1 MIRVLHII
9 QQLGPGRGGVRTF
22 VSTMLDCPA
31 PDIEQS
37 VLSVGR
43 VEGDRF
49 GERFFGPLI
58 DSYSPLLVGTLG
70 AKRLDAFLSK
80 HRFDI
85 VQIHT
90 NNALG
95 FVFASEAKKAGVPAR
110 IVHCHNS
117 ALGSASRL
125 KNMVNV
131 AMIDRFLPAASE
143 RWACSEVAGGYL
155 FQGADYA
162 LVHNGVDTEK
172 FRFSSSDR
180 AAVRHRLGIPGDA
193 AVIGFVGAG
202 IPAKNTLRALD
213 IFNQLRSR
221 DTDDRLLLFGQAE
234 ELPLAKE
241 KAAKLGLG
249 ESAVFIGTVDD
260 IWRYYSAM
268 DALLAPSFHE
278 GLPIAFI
285 EAQANGL
292 PILSSDAVTQEAD
305 LTGLLQRA
313 GLSLSDKEWADLLE
327 ACAGKREITAKVDYV
342 PFLDKAG
349 YTTRSLYKQL
359 SDRYRNMTKGA

>member
-9 QQLGPGRGGVRTF
+9 QKLGPGRGGVRTF
-22 VSTMLDCPA
+22 VSTMLDCPS

-49 GERFFGPLI
+49 GERFYGPLV

-70 AKRLDAFLSK
+70 AKRLGIFLSK
-80 HRFDI
+80 NRFDV

-95 FVFASEAKKAGVPAR
+95 FVFASWAKKAGVPSR

-117 ALGSASRL
+117 ALGSTSHL

-131 AMIDRFLPAASE
+131 AMIDRLLPAATE
-143 RWACSEVAGGYL
+143 RWACSEVAGEYL

-162 LVHNGVDTEK
+162 LVHNGIDTDK
-172 FRFSSSDR
+172 FSFSSSDR
-180 AAVRHRLGIPGDA
+180 YDVRHLLKISGDA
-193 AVIGFVGAG
+193 TVIGFVGAG

-213 IFNQLRSR
+213 IFGQLRSR
-221 DTDDRLLLFGQAE
+221 EADARLLLFGQGE
-234 ELPLAKE
+234 ELSQAKE
-241 KAAKLGLG
+241 RAAKMGLG

-268 DALLAPSFHE
+268 DTLLAPSLHE

-292 PILSSDAVTQEAD
+292 PIVSSDAVTQEAD

-313 GLSLSDKEWADLLE
+313 GLSLSDKEWADLLVN
-327 ACAGKREITAKVDYV
+327 CAGKREAAAQADYV
-342 PFLDKAG
+342 ALLDKAG
-349 YTTRSLYKQL
+349 YTTQSLYEQL
-359 SDRYRNMTKGA
+359 SDRYRNMARGA

>member
-22 VSTMLDCPA
+22 VSTMLDCGA
-31 PDIEQS
+31 SDIEQS

-49 GERFFGPLI
+49 GERFSGPLI

-70 AKRLDAFLSK
+70 AKRLGAFLSK
-80 HRFDI
+80 QRFDI

-95 FVFASEAKKAGVPAR
+95 FVFASEAQKAGVPVR

-117 ALGSASRL
+117 ALGGTSRL
-125 KNMVNV
+125 KSMINV
-131 AMIDRFLPAASE
+131 AMIKKFLPAASA
-143 RWACSEVAGGYL
+143 RWACSEVAGEYL
-155 FQGADYA
+155 FQGTDYT
-162 LVHNGVDTEK
+162 LVHNGVDSGK
-172 FRFSSSDR
+172 FCFSPSDR
-180 AAVRHRLGIPGDA
+180 SAVRYQFGIPDDA
-193 AVIGFVGAG
+193 TVIGFVGAG

-213 IFNQLRSR
+213 IFNQLRAR
-221 DTDDRLLLFGQAE
+221 EADARLLLLGQAE
-234 ELPLAKE
+234 ELSEAKE
-241 KAAKLGLG
+241 RASQLGLG
-249 ESAVFIGTVDD
+249 ESAVFVGTVND

-268 DALLAPSFHE
+268 DTLLAPSFYE

-292 PILSSDAVTQEAD
+292 PILSSDAVSQEAD

-313 GLSLSDKEWADLLE
+313 GLSLSDEEWAERLD
-327 ACAGKREITAKVDYV
+327 ACVGKREVTAKADYALL
-342 PFLDKAG
+342 LDEAG

-359 SDRYRNMTKGA
+359 SDFYRNMIKGA

>member
-1 MIRVLHII
+1 M
-9 QQLGPGRGGVRTF
+9 
-22 VSTMLDCPA
+22 
-31 PDIEQS
+31 
-37 VLSVGR
+37 
-43 VEGDRF
+43 
-49 GERFFGPLI
+49 
-58 DSYSPLLVGTLG
+58 
-70 AKRLDAFLSK
+70 
-80 HRFDI
+80 
-85 VQIHT
+85 
-90 NNALG
+90 
-95 FVFASEAKKAGVPAR
+95 
-110 IVHCHNS
+110 
-117 ALGSASRL
+117 
-125 KNMVNV
+125 
-131 AMIDRFLPAASE
+131 
-143 RWACSEVAGGYL
+143 
-155 FQGADYA
+155 
-162 LVHNGVDTEK
+162 VHNGVDTDR

-180 AAVRHRLGIPGDA
+180 AAVRHRLGISCDA
-193 AVIGFVGAG
+193 TVIGFVGAG

-221 DTDDRLLLFGQAE
+221 EADARLLLFGQAE
-234 ELPLAKE
+234 ELALAKE
-241 KAAKLGLG
+241 RAAKLGLG

-313 GLSLSDKEWADLLE
+313 GLSLSDKEWADLL
-327 ACAGKREITAKVDYV
+327 ATCAGKREAAAKADYI

-349 YTTRSLYKQL
+349 YTARSLYEQL

>member
-31 PDIEQS
+31 PDIEQN

-49 GERFFGPLI
+49 GERFYGPLI

-70 AKRLDAFLSK
+70 AKRLGAFLSK

-95 FVFASEAKKAGVPAR
+95 FVFASEAKKAGVPSR

-117 ALGSASRL
+117 ALGRTSRL

-131 AMIDRFLPAASE
+131 AMIERFLPSASE
-143 RWACSEVAGGYL
+143 RWACSEVAGEYL
-155 FQGADYA
+155 FQGAGYA
-162 LVHNGVDTEK
+162 LVHNGVDSDK

-180 AAVRHRLGIPGDA
+180 AAVRHRLGIPGNA
-193 AVIGFVGAG
+193 TVIGFVGAG

-213 IFNQLRSR
+213 IFNQLRSSEA
-221 DTDDRLLLFGQAE
+221 DSRLLLFGQAE

-241 KAAKLGLG
+241 KAAKLGLS

-305 LTGLLQRA
+305 LTGLLKRA
-313 GLSLSDKEWADLLE
+313 ALSLSDKEWADLLE
-327 ACAGKREITAKVDYV
+327 TCAGKRELTAEADYV

-349 YTTRSLYKQL
+349 YTTRSLYEQL